1 MPLQV
6 WLPFTKDLSN
16 QGLSNYQIGMFR
28 GTETYNDS
36 GKFGKCFYANGVN
49 TIKIYNIIPDFYNYN
64 GYSLCAWFY
73 IESQNTVHTGSAIV
87 SAGNW
92 NQQLLNLAVSNWSS
106 DHYTYL
112 RVSGTGWDKMYA
124 YTFNLN
130 TWYHVV
136 VSSDGIKTY
145 AYVNGVLIGDTQ
157 AGFLPTSI
165 DGNDI
170 AIGGATYYG
179 GMQFF
184 GRINDVRVYDHCLSP
199 KETKLL
205 SQGLVAHY
213 QLNDA
218 YLEGT
223 TNLASKP
230 DCLSSTCYNGAK
242 GTYGY
247 GTNTDMYKT
256 VGVFEGKLCSKLY
269 MGTSGASARPYPY
282 ISNLF
287 VSNGTNA
294 PAYKTLSFDYF
305 STIGTYIY
313 PYKLGSGTAT
323 CNWTNPS
330 ANPSSGAFTNSGN
343 IPIVAGKWNHITMIL
358 HGTTDANAEWGYIIM
373 GGTHTSNTSNYWL
386 FANMQLEEKDH
397 ATGYTADTRSENIVY
412 DSSGFNNH
420 MIAVGNP
427 TVSSDSIRNIVST
440 YFINGQYA
448 LAQQNANLYLP
459 KDSITVSL
467 WTKCSTWGNPI
478 SCTEGGG
485 WNFEDIGSGLQFPV
499 YISGVGYKIANSGL
513 SPSTLL
519 NAWHMLTGTFDGTT
533 LKIYVDAQLKGTTS
547 TGTTNPIGY
556 AANRLVISGE
566 ARGATPASS
575 TYVGNVSDVRI
586 YATALSAED
595 IQTLYNAPVS
605 VANNGTMLT
614 QGEFVE
620 V

>member
-6 WLPFTKDLSN
+6 WLPLLGNLDN
-16 QGLSNYQIGMFR
+16 QGLEDISITNNGA
-28 GTETYNDS
+28 TVDNS
-36 GKFGKCFYANGVN
+36 GKLGQCYSFGTSTSYLILSNNAINKCI
-49 TIKIYNIIPDFYNYN
+49 TECSLSMWLNIITWNTSYATYFQAGLGGAPWAHYIFGVLRN
-64 GYSLCAWFY
+64 GSNSNLCFT
-73 IESQNTVHTGSAIV
+73 ISNGSTA
-87 SAGNW
+87 SNASYTTPT
-92 NQQLLNLAVSNWSS
+92 LTLNI
-106 DHYTYL
+106 
-112 RVSGTGWDKMYA
+112 
-124 YTFNLN
+124 
-130 TWYHVV
+130 WYHLTFVYKTGHCLIYINGELYKDYATTIV
-136 VSSDGIKTY
+136 PNFNGITKTTVG
-145 AYVNGVLIGDTQ
+145 ACNNGSYQTNCKL
-157 AGFLPTSI
+157 
-165 DGNDI
+165 
-170 AIGGATYYG
+170 
-179 GMQFF
+179 
-184 GRINDVRVYDHCLSP
+184 NDVRIYNHALSP
-199 KETKLL
+199 KEVKLL

-305 STIGTYIY
+305 STIGTYIN

-330 ANPSSGAFTNSGN
+330 ASPSSGTFTNSGN

-358 HGTTDANAEWGYIIM
+358 HGTTDTNAEWGYIVM
-373 GGTHTSNTSNYWL
+373 GDTHTSNTSNYWL

-397 ATGYTADTRSENIVY
+397 ATGYTDSTRSESIVY

-420 MIAVGNP
+420 TTAVGSP
-427 TVSSDSIRNIVST
+427 TISSDTVRNIVST
-440 YFINGQYA
+440 HFINGQYA

-459 KDSITVSL
+459 KDSLTVNL
-467 WTKCSTWGNPI
+467 WIKCSTWGNPI

-485 WNFEDIGSGLQFPV
+485 WNFEDIGSGLRFPA
-499 YISGVGYKIANSGL
+499 YISGVGYKIANSGI

-533 LKIYVDAQLKGTTS
+533 LRIYVDAQIKGTTS
-547 TGTTNPIGY
+547 TGSTNGIGY

-566 ARGATPASS
+566 AQGATPASS
-575 TYVGNVSDVRI
+575 SYVGEISDVRI
-586 YATALSAED
+586 YATALSED
-595 IQTLYNAPVS
+595 DIKTLYNAPVS
-605 VANNGTMLT
+605 VANNGTMIT